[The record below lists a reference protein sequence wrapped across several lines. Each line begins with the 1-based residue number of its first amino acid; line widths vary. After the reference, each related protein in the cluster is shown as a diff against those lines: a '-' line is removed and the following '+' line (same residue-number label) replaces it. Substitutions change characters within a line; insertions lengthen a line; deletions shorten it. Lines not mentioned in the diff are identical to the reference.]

1 MVWTDTGD
9 FVGVM
14 ARSRGG
20 YFMASV
26 FQGKYEVKSS
36 VEEKMKQIVRSIII
50 CTQYR
55 N

>member
-1 MVWTDTGD
+1 MRGQDSEPRKRLVCRKSGKVGEHGVTDTDD

-26 FQGKYEVKSS
+26 FQGK
-36 VEEKMKQIVRSIII
+36 
-50 CTQYR
+50 
-55 N
+55 